1 VRPTDSDVVSDT
13 LRFIDARRGHL
24 LLHAGGAATSD
35 GRAVIVHG
43 ESGAGKTTL
52 TTALVSRDLAYITDE
67 TVCLDP
73 KKLEIEPF
81 TKPLTV
87 KPGSQELLAHL
98 RPPDDEVSEH
108 SGNWQL
114 PPERLGGPTLPK
126 APLRPGL
133 IVFPDVDA
141 ERDGVQV
148 TAVSPARAAFV
159 LGEQSSAMWA
169 IEPRP
174 LAALERLVTSVPAYQ
189 VSYANAFDA
198 APVIAALLTPGPDD
212 LEDSGRNAGVSRPK
226 PQDHQIS
233 EERERAPSGT
243 RGPRRADGVDWVVLE
258 GEAVLFDG
266 EHLHHLD
273 GPGAAVWLALD
284 GEVPLPEVAAE
295 LAAHFGVEANDILL
309 DVEDLV
315 LVLRSRLLVE
325 G

>member
-1 VRPTDSDVVSDT
+1 VAAESRDAGISEATF
-13 LRFIDARRGHL
+13 RFIESRRGQL
-24 LLHAGGAATSD
+24 LLHAGGAAASD

-43 ESGAGKTTL
+43 ASGAGKTTL
-52 TTALVSRDLAYITDE
+52 TTALVAQGLAYITDE
-67 TVCLDP
+67 TVCLEP
-73 KKLEIEPF
+73 KTVEIEPF

-114 PPERLGGPTLPK
+114 PPERLGGPDLPK
-126 APLRPGL
+126 ARLLPAL
-133 IVFPDVDA
+133 IVFPEVDP
-141 ERDGVQV
+141 ERDAILVSE
-148 TAVSPARAAFV
+148 VSPARAAFV

-169 IEPRP
+169 IEPRT
-174 LAALERLVTSVPAYQ
+174 LAALARLVTSVPAYQ

-198 APVIAALLTPGPDD
+198 APVIVDLLAKVTDD
-212 LEDSGRNAGVSRPK
+212 LTAQEHRVSED
-226 PQDHQIS
+226 
-233 EERERAPSGT
+233 REVAPTGT
-243 RGPRRADGVDWVVLE
+243 RGPRRADGVDWVVLG

-284 GEVPLPEVAAE
+284 GELPLAEVAVE
-295 LAAHFGVEANDILL
+295 LASHFGVEANDILL

-315 LVLRSRLLVE
+315 LVLKSRLLVE